1 MDDKAA
7 DSAAPTPVP
16 RPRRQNTAA
25 SHLPKSAYENVS
37 IDLINKTVTINDENL
52 QENANNVKLQTDKLF
67 LTPATI
73 TGGGDKSALVAK
85 ELVATSRMNDLAST
99 ASSKLQKSNVPIGLR
114 EVNALNDLNVVDAA
128 ADAAQPTPAPR
139 RANITK
145 IQNLDQSPLTSTPL
159 ATKLKT
165 TNETR
170 SRKFLDLKPKFR
182 SRRKKQSGSYSFGGG
197 GGGGAEG
204 ASGNERDDGE
214 PSAGKKASFSLR
226 RAGSDSS
233 VSSIDSNVSRSTDN
247 SSVASE
253 SKRHATASPG

>member
-7 DSAAPTPVP
+7 DSAVPTPVP

-25 SHLPKSAYENVS
+25 SHPPKSAYENVS

-85 ELVATSRMNDLAST
+85 KLVATNKMNDLAST
-99 ASSKLQKSNVPIGLR
+99 PSSKLQKSNAPINSLR
-114 EVNALNDLNVVDAA
+114 EVNALNDLNVVDAS

-145 IQNLDQSPLTSTPL
+145 IQNRDQSPQTSTPL
-159 ATKLKT
+159 ATKLKA

-197 GGGGAEG
+197 GGADG
-204 ASGNERDDGE
+204 ASGDECDAGE